1 MNSDAVSQA
10 STDECY
16 FLEVDGKPKS
26 GSYRIFVDALIAGL
40 QLKQQ
45 FPDSK
50 IRVGDA
56 NEVRDAALA
65 HGSAVS

>member
-26 GSYRIFVDALIAGL
+26 GSYRIFVEALIAGL
-40 QLKQQ
+40 RLKQR
-45 FPDSK
+45 FPHSQ
-50 IRVGDA
+50 IRVRDA
-56 NEVRDAALA
+56 NEQK
-65 HGSAVS
+65 H